1 MRRSTSSLRGA
12 TTAAALGQPGR
23 QPLPA
28 SFRPAPRR
36 GLAPL
41 ELTLTLPL
49 LLMVMALMVIL
60 GAAGAWKLRTLANSR
75 QAILRAIYPRTT
87 DNDPHPPNWWPAA
100 TVMQYHANVPSPF
113 PFDPYAEH
121 RVVRGPTIADPRSGN
136 SLSVRTGTLDM
147 TAGMHS
153 GRASVDHDPAMW
165 PRLGVRNAFSRE
177 TVMFAGQTWQYGNM
191 GIPTNGTR
199 RILYTYDYEMSRY
212 NPGAAAMVNLAA
224 ATLLANPSRPQ
235 LEVLDQDA
243 ELRAWYGRN
252 IDFHPQPPAACTNDP
267 SVLRTQVL
275 RPLLQRIDDVPRTMA
290 ETFLRMYREQLDA
303 LDNQTPPPPD
313 LDSQRGV
320 LLQKI
325 RQLEDFL
332 RTL

>member
-1 MRRSTSSLRGA
+1 MRRSTSPLA
-12 TTAAALGQPGR
+12 DPTADALGRPGR
-23 QPLPA
+23 RSPPS

-75 QAILRAIYPRTT
+75 QAILRAISPRTT

-113 PFDPYAEH
+113 PGDPYVEH
-121 RVVRGPTIADPRSGN
+121 RVVRGPTIADPRTGN
-136 SLSVRTGTLDM
+136 SLRVLIRTLDM
-147 TAGMHS
+147 REGMHS
-153 GRASVDHDPAMW
+153 GRAAVDHAPAMW

-177 TVMFAGQTWQYGNM
+177 TVMFAGRTWQYGNM
-191 GIPTNGTR
+191 GLPSNGTR
-199 RILYTYDYEMSRY
+199 RILHTYDYEMSRY

-224 ATLLANPSRPQ
+224 AALLANPYRPQ

-267 SVLRTQVL
+267 TVLRNQVL
-275 RPLLQRIDDVPRTMA
+275 RPLLQRIDNVPRTMA
-290 ETFLRMYREQLDA
+290 ETFLRMYQEQLAA
-303 LDNQTPPPPD
+303 LENQNPPPPD
-313 LDSQRGV
+313 LATQRAA

-332 RTL
+332 STL